1 MKRLITFVA
10 VIAAFAL
17 ASGEAFAQF
26 GIEAGFVNS
35 RYTQKSGDN
44 KVTSDPLNGFNV
56 GLNYDINIVKGL
68 SIQPGISYTFLTDK
82 EQSENIANILKGKMT
97 VSEHYLNVP
106 IRIQYS
112 VEVLRGLKI
121 YAFTGPTF
129 SVGLAGKQNYSVEGS
144 ILGASIN
151 GDFSYDYFS
160 GKVSSDNISKDV
172 LDKINTGN
180 FPTYNRFDILYGVG
194 AGVTLFDIIEVKGGY
209 DWGLLNRLK
218 DTDDARMS
226 RNQFFVS
233 VAFRF

>member
-129 SVGLAGKQNYSVEGS
+129 SVGLAGGLKNSDKIEIGNIKAEG
-144 ILGASIN
+144 GY
-151 GDFSYDYFS
+151 SYDYFS
-160 GKVSSDNISKDV
+160 GKITSGNVPKEVLNMISKYA
-172 LDKINTGN
+172 
-180 FPTYNRFDILYGVG
+180 PTQNRFDILYGVG

>member
-1 MKRLITFVA
+1 MKRFITFVA
-10 VIAAFAL
+10 ILAAFAF

-44 KVTSDPLNGFNV
+44 KVTDDPLNGFNV

-82 EQSENIANILKGKMT
+82 EQSENIANIQKGKMT
-97 VSEHYLNVP
+97 VEHYLNVP

-129 SVGLAGKQNYSVEGS
+129 SVGLAGKKNYSVEGS

-151 GDFSYDYFS
+151 GDYSYDYFS